1 MRVLRSESD
10 SDDEHA
16 VVTTKDLITY
26 AFQVARGMEYLASRK
41 VRVDDDLHVE
51 LYCNTCV

>member
-1 MRVLRSESD
+1 MLRSESD
-10 SDDEHA
+10 SEDEHA

-41 VRVDDDLHVE
+41 VSVDDDLYVE
-51 LYCNTCV
+51 LYCNMCI